1 MDVRSVASLFDVA
14 WLCPKV
20 NLICRAFFMQKT
32 MPTTT
37 EPVVSIPEPK
47 WRTDWLAFPL
57 GLLAILLL
65 WQTVVVLG
73 DYPSFILPR
82 PIEVAER
89 AVTAVNSGL
98 LWRHLQVTL
107 LEVILGFTLG
117 FVLATLTGYW
127 LSKSRWAERLV
138 GPWLVAM
145 QAIPIVA
152 IAPLLVIW
160 FGFGITSKVIVC
172 ALIVFFP
179 ILMNTIV
186 GLRSVDR
193 DWHDL
198 LTVLR
203 ASPWQR
209 FRLVELPAALPV
221 LFGGIKV
228 GLTLAV
234 VGAVVGEF
242 AGAQVGLGALINIAR
257 GGVYDTP
264 LLFVALLTLAT
275 LALVL
280 YGGALWLERRVVR
293 WQR

>member
-1 MDVRSVASLFDVA
+1 MTPS
-14 WLCPKV
+14 
-20 NLICRAFFMQKT
+20 NQ
-32 MPTTT
+32 PTTS
-37 EPVVSIPEPK
+37 PPK
-47 WRTDWLAFPL
+47 IRWRLEWFAFPL
-57 GLLAILLL
+57 GLMLILLV
-65 WQTVVVLG
+65 WQLVVEVG

-82 PIEVAER
+82 PAEVGQRAIT
-89 AVTAVNSGL
+89 AVTTGL

-107 LEVILGFTLG
+107 LEIVLGFTLG
-117 FVLATLTGYW
+117 FITATLTGYW

-145 QAIPIVA
+145 QAIPVVA
-152 IAPLLVIW
+152 IAPLLIIW

-179 ILMNTIV
+179 ILMNTII

-193 DWHDL
+193 EWHDL

-203 ASPWQR
+203 ASAWQR

-228 GLTLAV
+228 GITLAV

-280 YGGALWLERRVVR
+280 YGGATWLERRIVR

>member
-1 MDVRSVASLFDVA
+1 MTNTTLPP
-14 WLCPKV
+14 PKV
-20 NLICRAFFMQKT
+20 
-32 MPTTT
+32 
-37 EPVVSIPEPK
+37 K
-47 WRTDWLAFPL
+47 WRFEWVAFPL
-57 GLLAILLL
+57 GFVAVLCL
-65 WQTVVVLG
+65 WQIVAVVG

-82 PIEVAER
+82 PIEVAQR
-89 AVTAVNSGL
+89 AVTAITTGL

-107 LEVILGFTLG
+107 LEIALGFTLG
-117 FVLATLTGYW
+117 FISATLTGYW

-138 GPWLVAM
+138 APWLVAM
-145 QAIPIVA
+145 QAVPIVA
-152 IAPLLVIW
+152 VAPLLVIW
-160 FGFGITSKVIVC
+160 FGFGLTSKVIVC

-228 GLTLAV
+228 AITLAV

-275 LALVL
+275 LALLL
-280 YGGALWLERRVVR
+280 YGAASWLEQRVVR
-293 WQR
+293 WHR

>member
-1 MDVRSVASLFDVA
+1 MVSHKSRLSTS
-14 WLCPKV
+14 
-20 NLICRAFFMQKT
+20 IE
-32 MPTTT
+32 T
-37 EPVVSIPEPK
+37 EVPPLKRPVLP
-47 WRTDWLAFPL
+47 RFPL
-57 GLLAILLL
+57 EWVALPLGFIVIVAV
-65 WQTVVVLG
+65 WQLIAVG
-73 DYPSFILPR
+73 GKYPTFILPA
-82 PIEVAER
+82 PALVAQR
-89 AVTAVNSGL
+89 AVTAIQTGL

-107 LEVILGFTLG
+107 IEILCGFTLG
-117 FVLATLTGYW
+117 FLFATLTGYW

-145 QAIPIVA
+145 QAVPVVA

-160 FGFGITSKVIVC
+160 FGFGLTSKIIVC

-186 GLRSVDR
+186 GLRTIDR
-193 DWHDL
+193 EWQDL
-198 LTVLR
+198 MTVLR
-203 ASPWQR
+203 ASSIQR
-209 FRLVELPAALPV
+209 FVHLELPAALPV

-275 LALVL
+275 LALAL
-280 YGGALWLERRVVR
+280 YGGASWLERRVVR
-293 WQR
+293 WHR

>member
-1 MDVRSVASLFDVA
+1 MALPEGNSIPSGIFMQNVMSSMNN
-14 WLCPKV
+14 PKV
-20 NLICRAFFMQKT
+20 
-32 MPTTT
+32 P
-37 EPVVSIPEPK
+37 IPKSSRRME
-47 WRTDWLAFPL
+47 WFAFPL
-57 GLLAILLL
+57 GLILLIGL
-65 WQTVVVLG
+65 WQLVTIVG
-73 DYPSFILPR
+73 DYPSFILPQ
-82 PIEVAER
+82 PLEVAQR
-89 AVTAVNSGL
+89 AGTAILSGL
-98 LWRHLQVTL
+98 LWRHLQITL
-107 LEVILGFTLG
+107 LEIVLGFAVG
-117 FVLATLTGYW
+117 FVTATLVGYW
-127 LSKSRWAERLV
+127 LSKSHWAERLV

-145 QAIPIVA
+145 QAIPVVA
-152 IAPLLVIW
+152 VAPLLIIW

-193 DWHDL
+193 EWHDL

-228 GLTLAV
+228 GITLAV

-280 YGGALWLERRVVR
+280 YGGASWLERRIVR

>member
-1 MDVRSVASLFDVA
+1 
-14 WLCPKV
+14 
-20 NLICRAFFMQKT
+20 
-32 MPTTT
+32 MPTT
-37 EPVVSIPEPK
+37 PKPIVPIPKTIRRIE
-47 WRTDWLAFPL
+47 WLAFPL

-65 WQTVVVLG
+65 WQAVAVLG

-82 PIEVAER
+82 PAEVAER
-89 AVTAVNSGL
+89 AVTAISSGL

-107 LEVILGFTLG
+107 LEVVLGFTLG
-117 FVLATLTGYW
+117 FILATLIGYW
-127 LSKSRWAERLV
+127 LSKSPWAERLV

-145 QAIPIVA
+145 QAVPIVA

-198 LTVLR
+198 LTVLH

-242 AGAQVGLGALINIAR
+242 AGAQIGLGALINIAR

-264 LLFVALLTLAT
+264 LLFVALLTLAM

-280 YGGALWLERRVVR
+280 YGGATWLERRIVR

>member
-1 MDVRSVASLFDVA
+1 
-14 WLCPKV
+14 
-20 NLICRAFFMQKT
+20 MQKT
-32 MPTTT
+32 MSTTPNPTI
-37 EPVVSIPEPK
+37 PVPKAK
-47 WRTDWLAFPL
+47 WRLEWFALPIGFI
-57 GLLAILLL
+57 AIILL
-65 WQTVVVLG
+65 WQTVAVVG

-82 PIEVAER
+82 PAEVAQR
-89 AVTAVNSGL
+89 AITAVSSGL

-107 LEVILGFTLG
+107 IEIVLGFTLG
-117 FVLATLTGYW
+117 FIFATVTGYW
-127 LSKSRWAERLV
+127 LSKSVWAERLV

-145 QAIPIVA
+145 QAVPVVA
-152 IAPLLVIW
+152 VAPLLVIW
-160 FGFGITSKVIVC
+160 FGFGLTSKVIVC

-193 DWHDL
+193 EWHDL

-203 ASPWQR
+203 ASSWQR

-228 GLTLAV
+228 GITLAV

-264 LLFVALLTLAT
+264 LLFVALLTLAL
-275 LALVL
+275 LALLL
-280 YGGALWLERRVVR
+280 YGGATWLERRVVR
-293 WQR
+293 WKR